1 MKMKLTDNF
10 SLEEMTRSATAEK
23 KNIENVPNEEQ
34 IECLR
39 QLCVNILQPL
49 RDDFQKPLVVTS
61 GFRSKKLS
69 LAINSKTTSQHC
81 KGQAADFTIPGID
94 NKKVFKHIIENL
106 PMDQVIL
113 EYYKE
118 DDTKEYSNEGWIH
131 CSYIPKGRGQALTKD
146 DTGYKLWQ

>member
-1 MKMKLTDNF
+1 MKLTDNF

-39 QLCVNILQPL
+39 QLCVHILQPL
-49 RDDFQKPLVVTS
+49 RDDFQKPLVVSS

-69 LAINSKTTSQHC
+69 LLIKSKPTSQHC
-81 KGQAADFTIPGID
+81 LGQATDFTIPGVD

-113 EYYKE
+113 EYYQE
-118 DDTKEYSNEGWIH
+118 DDMKDYSNKGWIH
-131 CSYIPKGRGQALTKD
+131 CSYVPNGRGQALTKD
-146 DTGYKLWQ
+146 ENGYKLWQ

>member
-1 MKMKLTDNF
+1 MKLTENF
-10 SLEEMTRSATAEK
+10 TLAELTKSETAEK
-23 KNIENVPNEEQ
+23 NNIDNTPDAEQ
-34 IECLR
+34 IECLK
-39 QLCVNILQPL
+39 QLCENILQPL
-49 RDDFQKPLVVTS
+49 RDDFQKPLVISS
-61 GFRSKKLS
+61 GFRSKKLA
-69 LAINSKTTSQHC
+69 LLVGSKTTSQHC

-131 CSYIPKGRGQALTKD
+131 CSYIPNGRGQALTKD

>member
-1 MKMKLTDNF
+1 MKLTDNF

-61 GFRSKKLS
+61 GLS
-69 LAINSKTTSQHC
+69 
-81 KGQAADFTIPGID
+81 
-94 NKKVFKHIIENL
+94 
-106 PMDQVIL
+106 
-113 EYYKE
+113 
-118 DDTKEYSNEGWIH
+118 
-131 CSYIPKGRGQALTKD
+131 
-146 DTGYKLWQ
+146 

>member
-1 MKMKLTDNF
+1 MKLTENF
-10 SLEEMTRSATAEK
+10 TLAELTKSETAEK
-23 KNIENVPNEEQ
+23 NNIDNTPDAEQ
-34 IECLR
+34 IECLK
-39 QLCVNILQPL
+39 QLCENILQPL
-49 RDDFQKPLVVTS
+49 RDDFQKPLIISS

-69 LAINSKTTSQHC
+69 LLVGSKTTSQHC

-118 DDTKEYSNEGWIH
+118 DDTERI
-131 CSYIPKGRGQALTKD
+131 
-146 DTGYKLWQ
+146 

>member
-1 MKMKLTDNF
+1 MKLTDNF

-49 RDDFQKPLVVTS
+49 RDDFQRALVVSS

-118 DDTKEYSNEGWIH
+118 DDMKDFSNKGWIH
-131 CSYIPKGRGQALTKD
+131 CSYIPNGRGQALTKD

>member
-1 MKMKLTDNF
+1 MKMKLSNNF

-39 QLCVNILQPL
+39 QLCINILQPL
-49 RDDFQKPLVVTS
+49 RDDFQKPLVVSS

-81 KGQAADFTIPGID
+81 KGQAADFTIPGVD

-118 DDTKEYSNEGWIH
+118 DDMKDYSNKGWIH
-131 CSYIPKGRGQALTKD
+131 CSYVPNGRGQALTKD
-146 DTGYKLWQ
+146 ENGYKLWQ

>member
-1 MKMKLTDNF
+1 MKLTENF
-10 SLEEMTRSATAEK
+10 SLKEMTQSQTAL
-23 KNIENVPNEEQ
+23 KNNIDNEPNAEQ
-34 IECLR
+34 IENLR
-39 QLCVNILQPL
+39 QLCQTILQPI
-49 RDDFQKPLVVTS
+49 REDFQLPIKITS
-61 GFRSKKLS
+61 GFRSPELCKL
-69 LAINSKTTSQHC
+69 IGSKPTSQHC
-81 KGQAADFTIPGID
+81 ANECAAADFEIPGVD

-131 CSYIPKGRGQALTKD
+131 CSYVPKGRGQALTKD

>member
-1 MKMKLTDNF
+1 MKLTENF
-10 SLEEMTRSATAEK
+10 TLAELTKSETAEK
-23 KNIENVPNEEQ
+23 NNLDNTPNEQQ

-39 QLCVNILQPL
+39 QLCVHILQPL
-49 RDDFQKPLVVTS
+49 RDDFQKPLVVSS

-69 LAINSKTTSQHC
+69 LLIKSKPTSQHC
-81 KGQAADFTIPGID
+81 LGQAADFIIPSID

-113 EYYKE
+113 EYYQE
-118 DDTKEYSNEGWIH
+118 DEMKDYSNKGWIH
-131 CSYIPKGRGQALTKD
+131 CSYVPNGRGQALTKD